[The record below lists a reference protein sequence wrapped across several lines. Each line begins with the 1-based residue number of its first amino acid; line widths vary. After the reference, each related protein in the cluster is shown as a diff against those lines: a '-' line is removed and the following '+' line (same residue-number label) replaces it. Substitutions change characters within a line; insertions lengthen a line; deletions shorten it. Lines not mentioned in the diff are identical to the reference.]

1 MAIYM
6 LSIKHK
12 AKGGGASAKAHA
24 QYIQR
29 EGKYAAKAH
38 TEYLTREGKH
48 ERRAQE
54 LEKTWSGNLPEWVNN
69 PKQFWEAADTY
80 ERANGRVYT
89 EVVVALPREM
99 SKDGREQ
106 LVRDFIEKEIGD
118 RFTYTTAIHNP
129 KALDGGEQPHAHIM
143 FSIRERDEIKRTK
156 EQYFKRANPQAPEKG
171 GTKKSREWSKDSK
184 ENNRI
189 NEMRSSWEDL
199 TNRALQKEGRGERVD
214 KRTLEAQGI
223 DREPEPKMGVEVT
236 QRLKRGQQTDIG
248 EKVIEIRKFKE
259 QHKEIAGLEIELS
272 KERAKVY
279 DFEKER
285 EFRVGNTFE
294 FVGKKREVPEEERK
308 KYQRTVDLIL
318 TKYERQDG
326 KNEYRWKQSGK
337 VAFTDHG
344 DKIVYNSITPAA
356 VKAGLQVAKEKGW
369 EGVKVTGSEEFRR
382 ESWMQANLM
391 SMEITGYKPK
401 AEDFEKLETLKK
413 EQAQKRETYKEQK
426 REPEKEPIRET
437 QKTTQEKDTEKSGAS
452 WVRASELIPTI
463 DKTIK
468 ELRERGESE
477 RKVDELYR
485 TKYDLKRLGDERVE
499 VDRAPNGAMRLKNPE
514 KVRLRAKEIEKDP
527 ERKLGLGLKRGRG
540 R

>member
-48 ERRAQE
+48 SHRAQE
-54 LEKTWSGNLPEWVNN
+54 LEKTWSGNLPEWANN

-80 ERANGRVYT
+80 ERANGRVYS
-89 EVVVALPREM
+89 EVVVALPREL

-106 LVRDFIEKEIGD
+106 LVRDFIEKEIGG
-118 RFTYTTAIHNP
+118 RFTYTAAIHNP
-129 KALDGGEQPHAHIM
+129 RALDGGEQPHAHIM
-143 FSIRERDEIKRTK
+143 FSVRERDGIERTK
-156 EQYFKRANPQAPEKG
+156 EQYFKRANPQKPELG
-171 GTKKSREWSKDSK
+171 GAKKSREWSKDSR
-184 ENNRI
+184 ENDRV
-189 NEMRSSWEDL
+189 NEMRTSWEEL
-199 TNRALQKEGRGERVD
+199 TNRALQKEGREERID
-214 KRTLEAQGI
+214 RRTLEAQGI
-223 DREPEPKMGVEVT
+223 DREPEPKMGVKVT
-236 QRLKRGQQTDIG
+236 QRIKRGQESEIG
-248 EKVIEIRKFKE
+248 DKVIEIRQYKE
-259 QHKEIAGLEIELS
+259 QQKEIDGLEIELS

-285 EFRVGNTFE
+285 EAREGNTFE
-294 FVGKKREVPEEERK
+294 FTGKKREVPEEERK

-356 VKAGLQVAKEKGW
+356 VKAGIQVAKEKGW

-391 SMEITGYKPK
+391 GMEITGYKPK

-413 EQAQKRETYKEQK
+413 EQAQKRETYKERK

-437 QKTTQEKDTEKSGAS
+437 KTTQEKEPEKSGAS
-452 WVRASELIPTI
+452 WVKASELIPTI

-514 KVRLRAKEIEKDP
+514 KGRQRAKEIEKDP

>member
-48 ERRAQE
+48 SHRAQE
-54 LEKTWSGNLPEWVNN
+54 LEKTWSGNLPEWANN
-69 PKQFWEAADTY
+69 PKHFWEAADTY
-80 ERANGRVYT
+80 ERANGRVYS
-89 EVVVALPREM
+89 EVVVALPREL
-99 SKDGREQ
+99 SKEGREK

-118 RFTYTTAIHNP
+118 RFTYTAAIHNP
-129 KALDGGEQPHAHIM
+129 RALDGGEQPHAHIM
-143 FSIRERDEIKRTK
+143 FSVRERDGIERTK
-156 EQYFKRANPQAPEKG
+156 EQYFKRANPQKPELG
-171 GTKKSREWSKDSK
+171 GAKKSREWSKDSR
-184 ENNRI
+184 ENDRV
-189 NEMRSSWEDL
+189 NEMRTSWEEL
-199 TNRALQKEGRGERVD
+199 TNRALQKEGREERID
-214 KRTLEAQGI
+214 RRTLEAQGI
-223 DREPEPKMGVEVT
+223 DREPEPKMGVKVT
-236 QRLKRGQQTDIG
+236 QRIKRGQESEIG
-248 EKVIEIRKFKE
+248 DKVIEIRQYKE
-259 QHKEIAGLEIELS
+259 QQKEIDGLEIELS
-272 KERAKVY
+272 KEKAKVY

-285 EFRVGNTFE
+285 EAREGNTFQ
-294 FVGKKREVPEEERK
+294 FTGKKREVPEEEKK

-391 SMEITGYKPK
+391 GMEITGYKPK

-413 EQAQKRETYKEQK
+413 EQAQKRETYKERK
-426 REPEKEPIRET
+426 REPDKEPIRET
-437 QKTTQEKDTEKSGAS
+437 KTTQEKEPEKNGAS
-452 WVRASELIPTI
+452 WVRASELLPTI

-514 KVRLRAKEIEKDP
+514 KVKLRAKEIEKEKTQ
-527 ERKLGLGLKRGRG
+527 ERARGLGRNR
-540 R
+540 